1 MRVFI
6 PVRPNRAYAQS
17 ATSHGMNTNDP
28 TTIAKGLPQ
37 KTIFRQIE
45 EMGLDY
51 RIYFQDVPTALM
63 FKDVRHRDARPR
75 LHSMEKFFL
84 DAAEGNLP
92 DFTWLDPSYFDTAH
106 KGATD
111 QHPGHDF
118 ALGEALIGQVYA
130 AVRSS
135 PQWNETALIIT
146 YDEHGGFF
154 DHVAPM
160 EGVPNPDGINSLD
173 DPFNY
178 TRLGVRVPTIV
189 VSPWVKK
196 GLVVHGGEPNQPQYE
211 HSSIAATVVHKIFK
225 SRIPGHEPK
234 YLTKRDA
241 WAKTFEQIFSTVR
254 SETHTEI
261 DAVVAVEEEPR
272 EDCPLTMPFSPLH
285 RDLFPGTHPPLDG
298 RQPLSD
304 LHKDLIAIVYGAV
317 TEMSQSG
324 GGGSSG
330 GGSAVLPAGIED
342 WTEEDGAKYVETQL
356 KSYLLHQ

>member
-1 MRVFI
+1 
-6 PVRPNRAYAQS
+6 
-17 ATSHGMNTNDP
+17 MNTNDQ

-37 KTIFRQIE
+37 KTIFRQVE

-63 FKDVRHRDARPR
+63 FKDIRHHDARPR
-75 LHSMEKFFL
+75 LHAMEKFFT

-92 DFTWLDPSYFDTAH
+92 DFSWLDPSYFDTALR
-106 KGATD
+106 GSTD

-118 ALGEALIGQVYA
+118 ALGESLIGQVYA
-130 AVRSS
+130 AVRAS

-160 EGVPNPDGINSLD
+160 EGVPNPDGINSVD

-211 HSSIAATVVHKIFK
+211 HSSIAATVIHKIFK

-234 YLTKRDA
+234 YLTERDA
-241 WAKTFEQIFSTVR
+241 WAKTFEHIFSSVR
-254 SETHTEI
+254 SETSSTSSGG
-261 DAVVAVEEEPR
+261 AVVVGEEEEGPR
-272 EDCPLTMPFSPLH
+272 GDCPMTMPSSPSH
-285 RDLFPGTHPPLDG
+285 RDLFPGTYAPLDG
-298 RQPLSD
+298 KQPLSD

-317 TEMSQSG
+317 SNTGSMDQDNS
-324 GGGSSG
+324 GSS
-330 GGSAVLPAGIED
+330 VLPAGIEH
-342 WTEEDGAKYVETQL
+342 WTEEDGANYVESQL
-356 KSYLLHQ
+356 KLFLQQ